1 MIEVLQSCNDTKS
14 ISLICLYNYCFRLP
28 NGHINFEKFWQLA
41 KQVTEFI
48 AWKQVACPFEKNP
61 RVIAF
66 LQASPVLTENGD
78 KSLQFSFYRSKK
90 KIVKMSDCTLI
101 LCSKPL
107 ILYHLFFFNTALA
120 LASFECEPP
129 DNNPEKERY
138 KALK

>member
-1 MIEVLQSCNDTKS
+1 MLSFSFDTSERKREVEIFFLKEFSS
-14 ISLICLYNYCFRLP
+14 IRKILLTISHVCCCRLP

-48 AWKQVACPFEKNP
+48 AWKQVACPFEKSP

-66 LQASPVLTENGD
+66 LQASPVLTEN
-78 KSLQFSFYRSKK
+78 
-90 KIVKMSDCTLI
+90 
-101 LCSKPL
+101 
-107 ILYHLFFFNTALA
+107 ALA

-138 KALK
+138 KALKSELNAQ

>member
-1 MIEVLQSCNDTKS
+1 MALFDRYLGACVYDVVTSQWPGLHRALDTRIK
-14 ISLICLYNYCFRLP
+14 LP

-66 LQASPVLTENGD
+66 LQASPVLTEN
-78 KSLQFSFYRSKK
+78 
-90 KIVKMSDCTLI
+90 T
-101 LCSKPL
+101 
-107 ILYHLFFFNTALA
+107 LA